1 MKISTSTFN
10 QSASS
15 HLSAKSAFDKL
26 NNTDLQEHLLK
37 GVSRTFALTIPQ
49 LPMKLRHP
57 VSNAYLLCRTI
68 DTIEDEP
75 TLTAVQKRRFCQQFV
90 QVVGGQESA
99 ASFAED
105 LSPLLSSHTT
115 SYEQELIHHIHQI
128 IDITYALDVPQRKAL
143 ARCVRIMAEGMAY
156 FQDKNSGHGLENLA
170 EMNRYCYYVAG
181 VVGEML
187 TELFCHYS
195 PEIGKNHDKMM
206 HLAVSFGQGLQMT
219 NILKDI
225 WEDQERGACWLPRD
239 IFEQEGFDLDNLGQ
253 TDKNFERGLVRLIGL
268 AHAHLYNAF
277 QYTLMIPSYETGI
290 RKFCLWA
297 LGMAVLTL
305 QKINRN
311 RNFTRSEQVKISR
324 NSVKAT
330 VVASNLAVRNDF
342 LLKLFFNA
350 SRAGLPFTKIV
361 D

>member
-1 MKISTSTFN
+1 MKPSTLTFN
-10 QSASS
+10 KSASS
-15 HLSAKSAFDKL
+15 HLSPKSAF
-26 NNTDLQEHLLK
+26 NNQSNTHLQDHLLK

-49 LPMKLRHP
+49 LPMALRHP

-75 TLTAVQKRRFCQQFV
+75 TLTAIQKRQFCQQFV
-90 QVVGGQESA
+90 QVVAGQESA
-99 ASFAED
+99 ATFAEA
-105 LSPLLSSHTT
+105 LSPLLSHHTT
-115 SYEQELIHHIHQI
+115 PYERELICNIQQI
-128 IDITYALDVPQRKAL
+128 TDITHGLDVPQRNAL

-156 FQDKNSGHGLENLA
+156 FQDKDARHGLENLA

-187 TELFCHYS
+187 TELFSHYS
-195 PEIGKNHDKMM
+195 SEIGKNYDAMM
-206 HLAVSFGQGLQMT
+206 QLAVSFGQGLQMT

-225 WEDQERGACWLPRD
+225 WEDHERGACWLPRD
-239 IFEQEGFDLDNLGQ
+239 IFEQEGFNLDHLDQ

-268 AHAHLYNAF
+268 AHAHLQNAF
-277 QYTLMIPSYETGI
+277 QYTLMIPADETGI

-330 VVASNLAVRNDF
+330 VIASNLAVRNDF
-342 LLKLFFNA
+342 VLKILFNA
-350 SRAGLPFTKIV
+350 TRAGLPFTKIA